1 MTHSVTVYSMHAPR
15 PWAIGVA
22 ASRALTSCLR
32 NPDLSY
38 GRRVPARSGRRTPDA
53 GDRDNATPAQP
64 LRSGRATPSPAANRA
79 NDFADRQRATTP
91 ARALCLAPLEPK
103 RRPLWPERLERER
116 DALPARRGL
125 AAGKEHHLTPACN
138 GEARRS
144 HGLRRINGVCT
155 PEIKTMLGSDKPERE
170 PSDGVAFEPA
180 VAGEGRVEEAAL
192 DPISNAAVLADEAD
206 HRQ

>member
-1 MTHSVTVYSMHAPR
+1 MHAPR

-125 AAGKEHHLTPACN
+125 AAGKEHHLTPARATGRPDGRTGC
-138 GEARRS
+138 GGSTGSARLRS
-144 HGLRRINGVCT
+144 RPCSAATNRNASHPMAWHSSPRLRARAGSKKLRSIRSRMPPSWQT
-155 PEIKTMLGSDKPERE
+155 RPTTGSDV
-170 PSDGVAFEPA
+170 G
-180 VAGEGRVEEAAL
+180 
-192 DPISNAAVLADEAD
+192 
-206 HRQ
+206 